1 MYQMC
6 IFLCTYSY
14 YFFQLHINS
23 VICLILVLFIQCS
36 EISASLLIPLVFSQR
51 PSSWSPPS
59 SCPSPEWLL
68 PRLLQSVVWD
78 ILLLF
83 PILESFSGSCAFL
96 FLDYLLISEEYS
108 SSSFLRKREWEVN
121 YLRSRISEKVFI
133 VFKWFST
140 LVAYW
145 NYMGEP

>member
-14 YFFQLHINS
+14 YFFQLYINS
-23 VICLILVLFIQCS
+23 VMCLILLLFIQCS

-51 PSSWSPPS
+51 PSSWSPSS
-59 SCPSPEWLL
+59 SCSSPEWLL

-78 ILLLF
+78 IPPLF

-108 SSSFLRKREWEVN
+108 SSSFLRKGEWEVN
-121 YLRSRISEKVFI
+121 SLRSCISEKVFI

-145 NYMGEP
+145 NYMGET